1 VSGGGPINF
10 SRGQSLVP
18 LTSTNNSLIPLL
30 SQTDL
35 FGSLGTEDLAECASV
50 FREAH
55 FERGAMVFA
64 RGDPGTHL
72 YLVRE
77 GRVRLAI
84 TSEDGRELSFRH
96 AAAGDLFG
104 EIAALDGSS
113 RTADA
118 TALTPV
124 TAYTLE
130 RAAFCKLWSARP
142 GISAAIIAF
151 LCRRLRDTSN
161 QLGAIALY
169 PLEVRLA
176 RFLLLAIGSQKPPP
190 GKRLPLELGFSQG
203 ELAQLLGASRSKV
216 NTALGTLEAAGA
228 IKRTLDRLFCDLSR
242 LAEIARRDDA

>member
-1 VSGGGPINF
+1 M
-10 SRGQSLVP
+10 P
-18 LTSTNNSLIPLL
+18 LTSTENTLIPLL
-30 SQTDL
+30 SRTDL
-35 FGSLGTEDLAECASV
+35 FSSLGSEDLAECASI
-50 FREAH
+50 FREAR
-55 FERGAMVFA
+55 FEKGAMIFA

-84 TSEDGRELSFRH
+84 TSEEGRELSFRH
-96 AAAGDLFG
+96 AAPGELFG
-104 EIAALDGSS
+104 EIAALDGSP

-124 TAYTLE
+124 AAHALE
-130 RAAFCKLWSARP
+130 RGAFCKLWSARP

-151 LCRRLRDTSN
+151 LCRRLRETTS

-169 PLEVRLA
+169 PLEVRVA
-176 RFLLLAIGSQKPPP
+176 RFLLLAIGNRQPAP

-203 ELAQLLGASRSKV
+203 ELAQLLGASRPKV

-228 IKRTLDRLFCDLSR
+228 IKRTLDRLFCDASR
-242 LAEIARRDDA
+242 LAEIARRDDG